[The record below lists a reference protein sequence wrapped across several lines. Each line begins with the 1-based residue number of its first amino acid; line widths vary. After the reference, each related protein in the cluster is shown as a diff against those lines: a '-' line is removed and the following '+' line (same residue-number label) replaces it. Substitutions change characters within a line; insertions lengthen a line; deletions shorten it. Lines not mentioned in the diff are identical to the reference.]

1 MRKRYVFGGG
11 VVLLAVLLT
20 LVVWQ
25 VSFKFGEYGPAD
37 AAQTFAFW
45 AVSTLIFI
53 LTVTLLVRLVR
64 EVVKLYLERQR
75 GREGSRIKSK
85 LVFGALALSLLP
97 VVFLFL
103 FGWVILNRS
112 LAKWFSAPG
121 DNIRTEL
128 IHTAVALGEEVQGR
142 AQALA
147 NGLAAQLSE
156 QPSVIGAA
164 ADLSQ
169 VCLSNRIAELRVED
183 SRGVGQVLCTAEGD
197 RKDGA
202 QLLTARAA
210 LAGGGALVVRVRPR
224 VELQATQSRIQQ
236 YIQEYD
242 QLSADNSSIR
252 RLYMLFLLLIA
263 LFILFV
269 ATWIALILSRQIS
282 VPIMALLGAA
292 GEVRK
297 GNLSY
302 RVSTPAIDEL
312 ATLVRAF
319 NEMMQALEANSREL
333 ESRRQFTEAILESIP
348 TGVISLSAD
357 GSIRRVNRALHGLFP
372 EQRLEAARHLQDLF
386 SAEDAKEI
394 RHLMKRAQR
403 TGLAASHFDL
413 ELPGHVRH
421 LAVTVSALPARPP
434 APRASSPGFVLV
446 IEDTSELLRAQKAA
460 AWHEVARRIA
470 HELKNPL
477 TPIAL
482 SAERIARL
490 LGRGGFPPDSQRIL
504 RECAGTI
511 SREVESVKNLA
522 DEFSQ
527 FSRFPAAQPVAG
539 DLNNVVRNA
548 LDVFAG
554 RLDAIDLRVD
564 LAADLPAVHVDPEQ
578 FKRVVVNLVD
588 NAAEAM
594 RDSLV
599 KRLLVATRAT
609 AADMVELLVADTGCG
624 ISAGD
629 KERLFLPYF
638 STKGRGTGLGL
649 AIVSHILSEH
659 GGRIRAEDNRPAG
672 ARFYVEVPAAMAVET
687 EARS

>member
-11 VVLLAVLLT
+11 VLLLALLLT

-25 VSFKFGEYGPAD
+25 VSFKFGEYGPTD
-37 AAQTFAFW
+37 AAQTILYW

-53 LTVTLLVRLVR
+53 LTITLLARLVR
-64 EVVKLYLERQR
+64 TAVKLYLERQG
-75 GREGSRIKSK
+75 GREGSRIQSK

-97 VVFLFL
+97 VVFLFV
-103 FGWVILNRS
+103 FGWVILNRT
-112 LAKWFSAPG
+112 LKTWFSRPG
-121 DNIRTEL
+121 ENIRIEL
-128 IHTAVALGEEVQGR
+128 IDTAVALGEEVQGR

-147 NGLAAQLSE
+147 NGFAS
-156 QPSVIGAA
+156 QPDLIEGS
-164 ADLSQ
+164 ADLSGLC
-169 VCLSNRIAELRVED
+169 VSNRIAELRLQD
-183 SRGVGQVLCTAEGD
+183 SRAAEQVLCTTAKDPKEGD
-197 RKDGA
+197 
-202 QLLTARAA
+202 QLFSARAA
-210 LAGGGALVVRVRPR
+210 IAGGGALVVRLRPR
-224 VELQATQSRIQQ
+224 VELQKKQNTIEG
-236 YIQEYD
+236 YIHEYE
-242 QLSADNSSIR
+242 QLSADKSTIR
-252 RLYMLFLLLIA
+252 RLYMLFLVLIA
-263 LFILFV
+263 VFILFV

-282 VPIMALLGAA
+282 VPISALLGAA

-319 NEMMQALEANSREL
+319 NEMMQALETNSREL

-348 TGVISLSAD
+348 TGVISLTSD
-357 GSIRRVNRALHGLFP
+357 GSIRRVNRALHGLFR
-372 EQRLEAARHLQDLF
+372 EQKIEAARHLQDLF
-386 SAEDAKEI
+386 SPEDVKEI
-394 RHLMKRAQR
+394 RYLMKRAQR
-403 TGLAASHFDL
+403 TGVAASQFEL

-421 LAVTVSALPARPP
+421 LAVTVSALPAQPSGSRP
-434 APRASSPGFVLV
+434 SNQGFVLV
-446 IEDTSELLRAQKAA
+446 LEDTSELLRAQKAA

-490 LGRGGFPPDSQRIL
+490 LDRGGFPPDSQRIL

-511 SREVESVKNLA
+511 SREVESVKTLA

-527 FSRFPAAQPVAG
+527 FSRFPAAQPVAS
-539 DLNNVVRNA
+539 DLNSVVRNA

-564 LAADLPAVHVDPEQ
+564 LASDLPLVQLDPEQ

-599 KRLLVATRAT
+599 KRLLVASRST
-609 AADMVELLVADTGCG
+609 ALDSVELLVADTGCG

-629 KERLFLPYF
+629 KDRLFLPYF

-659 GGRIRAEDNRPAG
+659 GGRIRVEDNPAG
-672 ARFYVEVPAAMAVET
+672 GRALLCGGS
-687 EARS
+687 RSGGNRD